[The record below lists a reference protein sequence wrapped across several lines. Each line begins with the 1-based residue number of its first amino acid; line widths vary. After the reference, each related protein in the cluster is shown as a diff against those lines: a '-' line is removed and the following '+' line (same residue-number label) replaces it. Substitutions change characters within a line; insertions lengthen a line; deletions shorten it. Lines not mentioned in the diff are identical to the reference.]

1 VLVAGRIETT
11 DITGYLHMTQALYR
25 KWRPLLWNEVVGQQH
40 IVQTLTNAVCADR
53 VGHAYLFAGPR
64 GTGKT
69 TVARLIAKAV
79 NCLNEDPAKRPCNQC
94 EHCKAV
100 NENRF
105 LDLIE
110 IDAAS
115 NTSVDDVRDL
125 RDKINFSP
133 SQGKY
138 KIYIIDEVHML
149 STAAFN
155 ALLKTLEEPPPHA
168 IFVLATTEIHK
179 IPATVL
185 SRCQRHEFRRVPV
198 DEIVG
203 QLKHIAAEENIQA
216 DEDALTLIARQSAGG
231 MRDAISLLDQL
242 SSTGQKIDLA
252 LTQTVLG
259 TAASQ
264 TVLELVASIRDR
276 EPAPAMDAIHHALD
290 AGADPRS
297 LARQIVDYLRGLMLV
312 QMGNADQVEVTKDVR
327 ATMMEHA
334 RAFSI
339 QDVLRMMKAF
349 NAAAMDTR
357 GGWQPSLSLE
367 LAVADVLEAF
377 AETTVSAPP
386 EQPAKVQEIRPAV
399 QEAMPERTPSH
410 RDRSGEATAVPPKAT
425 GKEPPS
431 ETQPPK
437 SEAAARHVPSEAVPE
452 GTVKTSRKEA
462 PVVELKEVVKAWR
475 DIRSL
480 VKPGHPALDGLLN
493 SCRPLEIRR
502 NVLILGFASD
512 VLVKKM
518 DQLGHI
524 DITRK
529 AIAEVLGVDLS
540 ITCVV
545 TNAKGQLPPD
555 INPDGMIATALRS
568 GGKIVD
574 LDD

>member
-1 VLVAGRIETT
+1 
-11 DITGYLHMTQALYR
+11 MTKALYR
-25 KWRPLLWNEVVGQQH
+25 KWRPLLWDEVVGQEH
-40 IVQTLTNAVCADR
+40 IVQTLTNAVRADR

-69 TVARLIAKAV
+69 TIARLIAKAV
-79 NCLNEDPAKRPCNQC
+79 NCLSDDPAKRPCNEC

-115 NTSVDDVRDL
+115 NTSVDDIRDL

-203 QLKHIAAEENIQA
+203 QLKKISKEENIKA
-216 DEDALTLIARQSAGG
+216 DDDALTLIARQSAGG

-242 SSTGQKIDLA
+242 SSTGDKIDLA

-259 TAASQ
+259 TATSQ
-264 TVLELVASIRDR
+264 TVLDLIASISDNQ
-276 EPAPAMDAIHHALD
+276 PAPAMDAIHSALD

-297 LARQIVDYLRGLMLV
+297 LARQIVEYLRGLMLI
-312 QMGNADQVEVTKDVR
+312 QMGNDDQIEATKDVKNVM
-327 ATMMEHA
+327 AQHA
-334 RAFSI
+334 RAFSTH
-339 QDVLRMMKAF
+339 DVLRMMKAF
-349 NAAAMDTR
+349 NTAAVDTR

-367 LAVADVLEAF
+367 LAVAEVLEAPVESP
-377 AETTVSAPP
+377 ALGREEKTTRTKKTPVASEP
-386 EQPAKVQEIRPAV
+386 EKTKRAK
-399 QEAMPERTPSH
+399 
-410 RDRSGEATAVPPKAT
+410 
-425 GKEPPS
+425 PS
-431 ETQPPK
+431 EQKDEPDKVPVADVEPK
-437 SEAAARHVPSEAVPE
+437 S
-452 GTVKTSRKEA
+452 KTEA
-462 PVVELKEVVKAWR
+462 PVIGLTEVNKVWR
-475 DIRSL
+475 DIRSII
-480 VKPGHPALDGLLN
+480 KPDHPGIEALLN
-493 SCRPLEIRR
+493 SCKPLEVRGGE
-502 NVLILGFASD
+502 LYLGFQSETVRA
-512 VLVKKM
+512 LM
-518 DQLGHI
+518 DI
-524 DITRK
+524 KEKTDIAQA
-529 AIAEVLGVDLS
+529 AIKDVLGVDLS
-540 ITCVV
+540 IKCVV
-545 TNAKGQLPPD
+545 TNAKGQLPPNV
-555 INPDGMIATALRS
+555 NPDGMVATAIQN
-568 GGKIVD
+568 GGEIVD
-574 LDD
+574 IQD